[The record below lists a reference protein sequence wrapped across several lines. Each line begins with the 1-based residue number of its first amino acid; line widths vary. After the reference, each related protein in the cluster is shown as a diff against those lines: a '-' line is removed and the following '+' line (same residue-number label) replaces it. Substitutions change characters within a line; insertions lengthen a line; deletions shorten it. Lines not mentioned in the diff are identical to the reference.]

1 MNPNRCRGRKE
12 AIVTAYIAPP
22 FPSFSPPL
30 PLLSISHYA
39 TAGDRMGGANQSVAA
54 EEEEEETGRTGE
66 SKEGISKVPSPSRS
80 ENCLYN

>member
-1 MNPNRCRGRKE
+1 MSLLILPLL
-12 AIVTAYIAPP
+12 PL
-22 FPSFSPPL
+22 SFFPPL